1 MDGGRSE
8 KVDSVKKWGIALIA
22 TLCVASALAVAC
34 GGGGEDDNG
43 DETSTS
49 GTRTATRTAGTGT
62 PAAEGTGTPGADGT
76 AGAEGTAA
84 PGTTATNPQGTPVP
98 NATTAPGQP
107 TTAPGQPTTAPGTT
121 PAAADPDVAP
131 TPSDD
136 ERAVSDEVPDELA
149 GGNAN
154 DPAEVVT
161 DLPPVPP
168 GATIDPLTIAPP
180 NATAGGIEWIVDLNA
195 SEPGIQ
201 TSRSVKV
208 GDVVRVGIVV
218 TNLPGGGDALS
229 AFGIALGYDYTKI
242 IAPSIEGGSA
252 LARNPDFNEAALGG
266 APSGWQCT
274 PPGPTGDGDEPGTY
288 EGDGDPAT
296 GQAFIGCFT
305 AGDSSTASGT
315 LVLAVVQ
322 FQAVATGTST
332 IEMLDH
338 SQTGLWGG
346 GGFTAIGGCGGEV
359 SVPCRSASITVT
371 N

>member
-1 MDGGRSE
+1 M
-8 KVDSVKKWGIALIA
+8 KKWGITLIA
-22 TLCVASALAVAC
+22 TICVASSLAVAC
-34 GGGGEDDNG
+34 GGGGEDDDNG
-43 DETSTS
+43 DETTTS
-49 GTRTATRTAGTGT
+49 GTRTATRTSGTGT
-62 PAAEGTGTPGADGT
+62 PDADGTGTPGADET
-76 AGAEGTAA
+76 AGTTDGTAA
-84 PGTTATNPQGTPVP
+84 SGTPAQNSGTPVP

-107 TTAPGQPTTAPGTT
+107 TAAAGTTPTNPGAT
-121 PAAADPDVAP
+121 PAAADPETPP
-131 TPSDD
+131 TPSDE
-136 ERAVSDEVPDELA
+136 ERAVNEEVDEALT
-149 GGNAN
+149 GG
-154 DPAEVVT
+154 DPNSPPEVVT
-161 DLPPVPP
+161 DLPPVPA
-168 GATIDPLTIAPP
+168 GATIDPRTIAPP

-218 TNLPGGGDALS
+218 TNLPGGSDALS
-229 AFGIALGYDYTKI
+229 AFGMAVGYDYTKI

-266 APSGWQCT
+266 APSGWQCM

-315 LVLAVVQ
+315 IVLAVLQ

-332 IEMLDH
+332 IEVLDH

-346 GGFTAIGGCGGEV
+346 GGFAAIGGCGGEV